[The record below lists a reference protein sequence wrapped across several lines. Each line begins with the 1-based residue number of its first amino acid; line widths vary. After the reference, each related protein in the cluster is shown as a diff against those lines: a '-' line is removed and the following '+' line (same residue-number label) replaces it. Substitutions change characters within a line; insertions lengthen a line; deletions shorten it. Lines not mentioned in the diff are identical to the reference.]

1 MANYFTLYRFW
12 NALRLYG
19 GFHLSKWMKRPI
31 VNALPIS
38 VSIEPTTS
46 CNLRCP
52 ECPSG
57 LRSFTRPTGMMEM
70 DLFRKMTDEMKSHVA
85 YMNFYFQGEPFLHPR
100 LTEMI
105 RYAHEQNIYTSTST
119 NAHYL
124 DAEMAKRVVESGLD
138 RMIISIDGTTQE
150 TYQAYRVGGTLSKV
164 IEGTTN
170 IIAAKKQMKSRTPE
184 IVFQFLVVKPNEHQV
199 EDVKRLATELG
210 VDDVVLKTAQVYE
223 YENGNELIPT
233 NDEYSRYRKTS
244 SGKWELKNKLEDHC
258 WKMWHSCVITWDGNV
273 VPCCF
278 DKDAQHKLGSL
289 KTFSLK
295 EIWLNDAYKKFRS
308 AILKGRKEIDICT
321 NCSEGTKVYAAGTD

>member
-1 MANYFTLYRFW
+1 
-12 NALRLYG
+12 
-19 GFHLSKWMKRPI
+19 
-31 VNALPIS
+31 
-38 VSIEPTTS
+38 
-46 CNLRCP
+46 
-52 ECPSG
+52 
-57 LRSFTRPTGMMEM
+57 M

-164 IEGTTN
+164 IEGTKN
-170 IIAAKKQMKSRTPE
+170 IIAAKKKMKSRTPE

-210 VDDVVLKTAQVYE
+210 VDDVVL
-223 YENGNELIPT
+223 
-233 NDEYSRYRKTS
+233 
-244 SGKWELKNKLEDHC
+244 
-258 WKMWHSCVITWDGNV
+258 
-273 VPCCF
+273 F
-278 DKDAQHKLGSL
+278 DD
-289 KTFSLK
+289 
-295 EIWLNDAYKKFRS
+295 
-308 AILKGRKEIDICT
+308 
-321 NCSEGTKVYAAGTD
+321 